1 MPKVKVNGAEI
12 YYEELGQGPAVIL
25 SPGGLQGLLE
35 SYRPV
40 MEGLSLEH
48 RVIAYDRRFG
58 GQSRSPVVVQT
69 WDMNCQDV
77 LGLMDALEI
86 GTAYLGGGSFAPGI
100 SLGCAARYPNRVS
113 GVFASNVA
121 GGIICE
127 SYLATKL
134 FRSLDLALVE
144 GMKAVVNAIDRDDR
158 FAPFVPEQV
167 RYDPEITRNF
177 EEMVPEDYAQV
188 MRDTIRSIFDGPY
201 VSMGMTAEM
210 LKGIRVPTLVMPG
223 HDDVHPRE
231 IAESVH
237 RLIPNSQWAEVPPH
251 NEAPDEYVRRVGQ
264 FIAG

>member
-167 RYDPEITRNF
+167 RYDPEFTRNF
-177 EEMVPEDYAQV
+177 EEMEPEDYAQV
-188 MRDTIRSIFDGPY
+188 MRRHYSLHFRRPLRKY
-201 VSMGMTAEM
+201 
-210 LKGIRVPTLVMPG
+210 G
-223 HDDVHPRE
+223 HDGGDAQGNPGANPGDAGARRRTP
-231 IAESVH
+231 S
-237 RLIPNSQWAEVPPH
+237 RDSR
-251 NEAPDEYVRRVGQ
+251 VRSSSDP
-264 FIAG
+264 